1 LHDLYRAFMTDDDGL
16 ALALAEARGNRWL
29 PAERVHALEEAAGF
43 VDDVGIALLFPADRV
58 IAPSL
63 WEAVA
68 GPDAVPFADG
78 MGTAELMVW
87 TWKDTLPEGGLAWS
101 GKYLHQRASL
111 LSPDL
116 LAALYPGRGEPDDHD
131 AFELSPEAHQVADAL
146 LPGALPSSALR
157 ELIGHRGRYD
167 RAIRQL
173 QGLLLVTSA
182 GVREQRSGW
191 PAVVLDLTCRRFDVG
206 AARSG
211 PDHAYAT
218 GRYLA
223 TMIES
228 AVADLA
234 RTFGWTAAD
243 ARARLDALV
252 ESGRATRVG
261 NRYRA
266 VDSKL
271 PVT

>member
-1 LHDLYRAFMTDDDGL
+1 MTDDDGL
-16 ALALAEARGNRWL
+16 ALAKARGARWL
-29 PAERVHALEEAAGF
+29 PARRVHSFEEAAGF
-43 VDDVGIALLFPADRV
+43 VDMIGIALLFPADRV
-58 IAPSL
+58 TAPSL

-78 MGTAELMVW
+78 MGAAELMVW

-116 LAALYPGRGEPDDHD
+116 LNALYPGSGEPDDHEAFDLTPD
-131 AFELSPEAHQVADAL
+131 AHRIAEAL
-146 LPGALPSSALR
+146 LSGPLPSSALR
-157 ELIGHRGRYD
+157 ELVGHRTRYD

-182 GVREQRSGW
+182 GTHEQRSGW

-206 AARSG
+206 AG
-211 PDHAYAT
+211 TDHGYAAD
-218 GRYLA
+218 RYLT
-223 TMIES
+223 TMIE
-228 AVADLA
+228 AAPADLA
-234 RTFGWTAAD
+234 RTFGWSTAD
-243 ARARLDALV
+243 ARLRLDALV
-252 ESGRATRVG
+252 ESGRAARTA

-266 VDSKL
+266 VTSS
-271 PVT
+271 